1 MYVSRLLVWCG
12 TTAAVGALLWAYKGI
27 AILIT
32 GDQPDHVFQIAPF
45 FFGVSAITL
54 VYSLIGEL
62 RRPRWLLVSLGWLA
76 VIAGATAAYAHF
88 ADNEDGLGDPAYLVN
103 FLSTIILFF
112 LISGDIR
119 RDRLLPRWSFTP
131 TFLAWALLLVLP
143 LGAAFEAIDERLLE
157 VPLLV
162 VSAGWA
168 MLAVAVL
175 SGPQPDP
182 TVQTGRT

>member
-1 MYVSRLLVWCG
+1 MRQPLVWCG
-12 TTAAVGALLWAYKGI
+12 TSAAIGATLWAYKGI

-32 GDQPDHVFQIAPF
+32 GDQPNHAFQVAPF

-54 VYSLIGEL
+54 VYSMTGQLH
-62 RRPRWLLVSLGWLA
+62 RPDWLLVSLGWLA
-76 VIAGATAAYAHF
+76 VAAGATAVIAHF

-103 FLSTIILFF
+103 FLSTIVLFF

-119 RDRLLPRWSFTP
+119 RKRLLPKWSFTP

-168 MLAVAVL
+168 MLAVAAL
-175 SGPQPDP
+175 SSPQPDP
-182 TVQTGRT
+182 VVQTHRI